1 MMIDSRVEPAV
12 QIVVRITGL
21 LPVVGS
27 LVATVAQLIFVDH
40 ILQRNQIGADRSSQL
55 LERRPDGHARSGL
68 VSLAGV
74 RVGRAGT
81 PDDFGIAF
89 RLSAGV
95 DVGEFGHTSLV
106 VFHRIAIFS
115 IERISGP
122 VSGIDRLEAS
132 ISRFLPTI
140 LVVGLVLDQLLL
152 AKARI
157 VRLVVLGIEQRAGR
171 PQQDAGLQHTQSH
184 LVHTAELVRQVAL
197 GELGHSD
204 RPVEQA
210 AYRIDR
216 PGNRH
221 TGHID
226 RFAHRNVMVDP
237 RQTAVALE
245 HFVIALSDQPQSLGL
260 TLIDITL
267 RRTVVHHIHLVVEV
281 PCVTNGK
288 PVVIPFVFTIGI
300 DRTGSQ
306 QTFVVLRMYEVIT
319 ALQSRIGLVGSAR
332 NRSEV
337 DQDTL
342 TPRTV
347 TVQAGPAPRKRRVR
361 RGQHFFGILDGRE
374 HHRFRLSGHVAWFLQ
389 EVLTRPHQRRCRQ

>member
-1 MMIDSRVEPAV
+1 M
-12 QIVVRITGL
+12 
-21 LPVVGS
+21 
-27 LVATVAQLIFVDH
+27 
-40 ILQRNQIGADRSSQL
+40 
-55 LERRPDGHARSGL
+55 
-68 VSLAGV
+68 
-74 RVGRAGT
+74 
-81 PDDFGIAF
+81 
-89 RLSAGV
+89 
-95 DVGEFGHTSLV
+95 
-106 VFHRIAIFS
+106 
-115 IERISGP
+115 
-122 VSGIDRLEAS
+122 
-132 ISRFLPTI
+132 
-140 LVVGLVLDQLLL
+140 LDQLLL
-152 AKARI
+152 VKARI
-157 VRLVVLGIEQRAGR
+157 IRLVVLGIEQRAGR
-171 PQQDAGLQHTQSH
+171 PQQNAGLQHTQSH
-184 LVHTAELVRQVAL
+184 LVHTAELVHRVTF
-197 GELGHSD
+197 GKLGHSD
-204 RPVEQA
+204 RPIEQA

-245 HFVIALSDQPQSLGL
+245 HFVIALSDQSQSLGL

-288 PVVIPFVFTIGI
+288 PIVIPFVFTIGI

-319 ALQSRIGLVGSAR
+319 ALQSRIGLVGSGR
-332 NRSEV
+332 DRSEI

-347 TVQAGPAPRKRRVR
+347 TVQTRPAPRKRRVR
-361 RGQHFFGILDGRE
+361 RSQYLLGSLDGRE
-374 HHRFRLSGHVAWFLQ
+374 YHRLRLSGHVARFLQ